1 MEQNLWLAA
10 HHFSF
15 WYWKFGGTVKKTTLY
30 LNLCELPR
38 TTIYI
43 LDINYAPPS
52 NMNLIT
58 LLLIMSVNSIICLL
72 CWRHVYAGDCQH
84 LILLLPCGE
93 GHQYHPIYRHHPLY
107 PVFPL
112 STTSYI
118 LYAFQIYI
126 FMHVNGSQYVYSPP
140 RPLSREPLLLTSRS
154 KSPWHS
160 WPSWS
165 APKS

>member
-1 MEQNLWLAA
+1 MCPHPVPDMLKQAGVNRVNTPRRSGESCSSKIGSLFFNLC
-10 HHFSF
+10 
-15 WYWKFGGTVKKTTLY
+15 
-30 LNLCELPR
+30 LCELPR

-154 KSPWHS
+154 KSP
-160 WPSWS
+160 
-165 APKS
+165 